1 LAHTVLNSFLGRIF
15 FRPITQFIVNIER
28 NIERQQNLQ
37 RGLVICFLFRLGK
50 ILNSTTTTSSEEA
63 SCLSTSPDKG
73 IFLIM
78 KSPSLPL
85 DPEGQKKRK
94 IFQG

>member
-28 NIERQQNLQ
+28 NIERSLNLQ
-37 RGLVICFLFRLGK
+37 RGLVINFLFRLGK
-50 ILNSTTTTSSEEA
+50 ILNSTTTTNSEGT
-63 SCLSTSPDKG
+63 SCLSTWPDKG
-73 IFLIM
+73 TFLII

-94 IFQG
+94 ILQG